1 MLYIHLIRPS
11 LFQFKYQ
18 IPTETN
24 LSHKATKQHLYNKG
38 GVKNGIILIPL
49 CCCSTYDT
57 LFISHKRV
65 RQAMK
70 YALPL
75 YSLTDLRLHK

>member
-24 LSHKATKQHLYNKG
+24 LSHKATKQHLYNKEG
-38 GVKNGIILIPL
+38 DKDNYRSLSPLVVVSHTIL
-49 CCCSTYDT
+49 
-57 LFISHKRV
+57 
-65 RQAMK
+65 
-70 YALPL
+70 
-75 YSLTDLRLHK
+75 

>member
-1 MLYIHLIRPS
+1 MLYIHLIQPS

-38 GVKNGIILIPL
+38 GKERYYPYPPL
-49 CCCSTYDT
+49 
-57 LFISHKRV
+57 L
-65 RQAMK
+65 
-70 YALPL
+70 L
-75 YSLTDLRLHK
+75 